1 MSKTDLISS
10 EKIEKAIYVIRGEK
24 VMLDRDLAELYQ
36 VQTKALNQAAR
47 RNPERFPL
55 ISCSNFQKKVGE
67 ALNLKFPL

>member
-47 RNPERFPL
+47 RNPERFPADFM
-55 ISCSNFQKKVGE
+55 FQLSEKKL
-67 ALNLKFPL
+67 ARL